1 MSVFDEYK
9 QKLVTPEEAVKLVKD
24 GDWVDYSQTCSFP
37 EALDAAL
44 AARKEELQDVKIRS
58 AIAMKPVQVAECD
71 PEHRAFTYNAW
82 HCSGLDRKY
91 VDQGLA
97 FYNPMLFRYNG
108 TYYKKGLAP
117 VNVAMITVTPMD
129 DHGYFSYGLTNCC
142 MQEMLDA
149 ADHII
154 LEVNETMPR
163 IFGMEG
169 DHIHISEVDYVVE
182 NNHPIGTAPG
192 GEASEIDRAIAAN
205 IFPYLYDGITLQ
217 IGIGGM
223 PNALGGLIAESDL
236 KDLGMHTELMSD
248 GYLKLYQAGKITN
261 KKKKINRG
269 KGVFS
274 ICNGSR
280 ELYDFLDNNI
290 DIMSAPMSYVNSPA
304 TIKAL
309 DDFVSIN
316 GCIAMDL
323 YGQVCS
329 ETAGTRHISGT
340 GGQLDFVTG
349 ACEADHGQAFLA
361 MPSTHTDKQG
371 VVHSN
376 IIPKFTGGDVITTP
390 RTQTMF
396 MATEYGVVN
405 LMGIPTWER
414 AERVISIAHP
424 DFRDALIRE
433 AEKQK
438 IWRPS
443 NKRGL

>member
-1 MSVFDEYK
+1 MNVYEEYK
-9 QKLVTPEEAVKLVKD
+9 KRLVTAEEAVKVVKD

-44 AARKEELQDVKIRS
+44 AARKDELKDVKIRN
-58 AIAMKPVQVAECD
+58 AIAMKPIQVIEQD
-71 PEHRAFTYNAW
+71 PEQKAFTYNAW
-82 HCSGLDRKY
+82 HCSGLDRHY
-91 VDQGLA
+91 VDKGQA
-97 FYNPMLFRYNG
+97 YYNPMLFRFNG
-108 TYYKKGLAP
+108 QYYKKGYAP
-117 VNVAMITVTPMD
+117 VDVAMITVSPMGP
-129 DHGYFSYGLTNCC
+129 HGYFSYGLTNCC
-142 MQEMLDA
+142 MQEMIDA
-149 ADHII
+149 AKIVI
-154 LEVNETMPR
+154 LEVNENMPV

-169 DHIHISEVDYVVE
+169 DHIHITDVDYVVE
-182 NNHPIGTAPG
+182 SNCPLGTAPG
-192 GEASEIDRAIAAN
+192 APAGEIDRAIANN

-248 GYLKLYQAGKITN
+248 GYLKLYEAGKITN
-261 KKKKINRG
+261 RKKPINRG

-280 ELYDFLDNNI
+280 ELYDFLDKNVNV
-290 DIMSAPMSYVNSPA
+290 MSAPMAYVNNPA

-309 DDFVSIN
+309 DHFVSIN

-349 ACEADHGQAFLA
+349 ATEAAHGQAFLA

-371 VVHSN
+371 VKHSN
-376 IIPKFTGGDVITTP
+376 IIAKFTQGDVITTP
-390 RTQTMF
+390 RTQAMY
-396 MATEYGVVN
+396 MATEFGVVN
-405 LMGIPTWER
+405 LQGVPTWER
-414 AERVISIAHP
+414 AERIISIAHP
-424 DFRDALIRE
+424 DFRDELVKA
-433 AEKQK
+433 AEEQK

-443 NKRGL
+443 NKR